1 MRRIN
6 LRDSAWLWPLLGS
19 LVLWIAACLI
29 SHGVSFKLLFL
40 NATLASFL
48 ALLGLGQMTVI
59 TSGDGSIDLSMP
71 YVLTLSAYVSAAV
84 MNGSNANLLAG
95 IVLALVVSLAV
106 GLLNGL
112 MIALLKIPAIITTL
126 AAGYIVYTV
135 LLQISASKA
144 GAYATSPGLQGF
156 VHAQVDGLSAV
167 VVIALAAGVVL
178 AWILRASV
186 YGRSLVAMGQSRSAA
201 KLAGIPIRRMV
212 LLNFLISALLGSISG
227 LLLGAFDGGAFVN
240 MGNAYLL
247 TSIGAVVIGGTLI
260 SGGKSSVVGTLGGA
274 LLLTLIV
281 TVLELSKI
289 AIGFQDVIEGLLL
302 VVFVLLSQGMRTQ
315 Y

>member
-1 MRRIN
+1 MRRIS
-6 LRDSAWLWPLLGS
+6 LKDSTWIWPLLGS
-19 LVLWIAACLI
+19 LVLWIVASFI
-29 SHGVSFKLLFL
+29 SHEVSFKLLFL

-84 MNGSNANLLAG
+84 MNGSNAHLLTG

-112 MIALLKIPAIITTL
+112 MISLLRVPAIITTL
-126 AAGYIVYTV
+126 ATGYIVYTA
-135 LLQISASKA
+135 LLQISASKV
-144 GAYATSPGLQGF
+144 GAYAASPGLQSF
-156 VHAQVDGLSAV
+156 VHTQVDGLSAV
-167 VVIALAAGVVL
+167 VLIALAAGVIMAL
-178 AWILRASV
+178 LIRSSV
-186 YGRSLVAMGQSRSAA
+186 YGRRLLAMGQNRPAA
-201 KLAGIPIRRMV
+201 KLAGIPVNRMV
-212 LLNFLISALLGSISG
+212 ILNFLTSALLGGISG

-260 SGGKSSVVGTLGGA
+260 SGGKSSVTGTLGGA

-302 VVFVLLSQGMRTQ
+302 VAFVLLSQGMRAQ